1 MKVLFLTKYDN
12 LGASSRYR
20 TLQFLPYL
28 QKRGIKY
35 KVSPLFSNKYLEY
48 KYNNKKTCKIEV
60 VKALIKRIFNLIN
73 IKHYDLIV
81 IEKELLPYFPPFFEK
96 IIYRRKKPFVL
107 DYDDAIFHNYDN
119 NNTKIIRFVLKN
131 KIKKVMELANLV
143 IVGNSYLYDYAK
155 NITDNVVLIPTVIDL
170 AKYPTKK
177 PVEPNIFTIGW
188 IGSPATSHYILDILP
203 TLEYFCLNNNCKLKL
218 VGFDK
223 KLLKN
228 INNFF
233 IKVVE
238 WSEEKEIDYLK
249 TFTVGIMPLK
259 DDKWSRGKCGLKI
272 IQYMG
277 TFLPVIASPV
287 GVNSDLIVSGVN
299 GFLARDENEWLS
311 SLEKLYLNKDLRIK
325 MGYLGRKKVEE
336 MYSLQVYAPKYIE
349 SILSVLK

>member
-1 MKVLFLTKYDN
+1 MRLSGLKEKILKNDFLD
-12 LGASSRYR
+12 L
-20 TLQFLPYL
+20 LVVYL
-28 QKRGIKY
+28 IGIGI
-35 KVSPLFSNKYLEY
+35 YLIL
-48 KYNNKKTCKIEV
+48 CKISE
-60 VKALIKRIFNLIN
+60 
-73 IKHYDLIV
+73 
-81 IEKELLPYFPPFFEK
+81 
-96 IIYRRKKPFVL
+96 
-107 DYDDAIFHNYDN
+107 
-119 NNTKIIRFVLKN
+119 
-131 KIKKVMELANLV
+131 
-143 IVGNSYLYDYAK
+143 
-155 NITDNVVLIPTVIDL
+155 
-170 AKYPTKK
+170 
-177 PVEPNIFTIGW
+177 
-188 IGSPATSHYILDILP
+188 
-203 TLEYFCLNNNCKLKL
+203 KL

-223 KLLKN
+223 KLLRN

-287 GVNSDLIVSGVN
+287 GANNNIVEDRIN
-299 GFLARDENEWLS
+299 GFLARDKSEWLS
-311 SLEKLYLNKDLRIK
+311 ALEELYTNKEMRIK